1 MSQTLSPYAYPFR
14 EVNHKLVW
22 LVDPF
27 TGEQRYDILSCDSA
41 TCSRSSCRFRAFNRR
56 IQALRYVL
64 RNREARLITLT
75 KFEDVKT
82 ADLFADLLKK
92 HLRKAGHTAELY
104 LAVEPHAQGLLHA
117 HLYLVSEA
125 PDDLIAELFREY
137 VAPLLTL
144 TSWSQLHISHTPS
157 AKSAGYLVKEAEAYI
172 ARHLELNGGRLH
184 RKGTPGF
191 FRWASARSMA
201 GCIKA
206 ERRRSYAFRAIE
218 SVVGIGKAEELAARI
233 PSAHVLGALAAL
245 HLIKAQLPMKLAHLH
260 LLPTSLGSLV
270 FIHTVRSLRIGYPLK
285 IP

>member
-1 MSQTLSPYAYPFR
+1 MSQTLSPYAYPLR

-27 TGEQRYDILSCDSA
+27 TGELRYDILSCDSA
-41 TCSRSSCRFRAFNRR
+41 TCSRSTCRFRAFNKR

-64 RNREARLITLT
+64 RNRSARLITLT

-92 HLRKAGHTAELY
+92 RLRKAGHTAELY
-104 LAVEPHAQGLLHA
+104 LAVEPHTQGLLHA

-125 PDDLIAELFREY
+125 PDDLIVELFREH

-184 RKGTPGF
+184 RKSTPGF
-191 FRWASARSMA
+191 FRWAAARSMA

-206 ERRRSYAFRAIE
+206 ERRRSRAFRAIE
-218 SVVGIGKAEELAARI
+218 SVVGIGKAEDLAAPI
-233 PSAHVLGALAAL
+233 AEAHILGALAAL
-245 HLIKAQLPMKLAHLH
+245 LLIKVQLPMKLAHLRVV
-260 LLPTSLGSLV
+260 PSLFGSLA
-270 FIHTVRSLRIGYPLK
+270 FIHTVRSLTIWYPMK